1 MASRRSKRLSGG
13 TPKLLERLREVAA
26 ENKKEEEGS
35 EALDDEGEEEAA
47 ESKNKA
53 EEEGS
58 KAVNEEEK
66 ETPQDI
72 EIPSES
78 GEEPDTTQQ
87 NGMTSE
93 KRPCSPPTPPKPKR
107 KKDPKQARR
116 PLWRLNK
123 CEAEEEDEAEG
134 ESEYEELIKGDD
146 GSGAQEEQISGNE
159 TEEEDVPG
167 KPRGKGQQ
175 EEGSIPEILAPL
187 FDRSTIE
194 GFRSENPIVYA
205 IGRLPPVHLG
215 DIYNSR
221 YRVIQKIGSGSYSTV
236 WLALDLHA
244 ELRHVALKFLTAGK
258 VAEVNMHKFFAMT
271 DIDDNKYDREA
282 GREFV
287 MEMLDSFEITRN
299 WKVYWVI
306 VSEVLIPLKTLY
318 STGHYRRR
326 IDIKRDFFQI
336 AQGLAFLHH
345 RGATHGDLWYANLA
359 LRLPNFRRG
368 FESNPPFPKVIPIIP
383 KTPTEKEFRKYPK
396 YLVSSD
402 FFRGSYIE
410 DLLKEAKQ
418 CGVFEETRVQIIDM
432 SNAYTRYRD
441 HVYAM
446 QPTVRAP
453 EFTARGL
460 NGNPGIG
467 LGGFPSDIWALA
479 CTMFKFVFKE
489 DCNLFD
495 HTQSPNFFFWEIER
509 KIGPIPQR
517 WHLGRRPVGGPPG
530 SMLEG
535 MTPAQFWMDLRDT
548 YQLQHP
554 YGLFQWID
562 GFLALL
568 RRMLVVDPRSRITVD
583 EVVADEWFDDVRDEE
598 ESSDGE

>member
-1 MASRRSKRLSGG
+1 MASRRSKGLPGG
-13 TPKLLERLREVAA
+13 TPELLERLREVAKSK
-26 ENKKEEEGS
+26 KKEEEGS
-35 EALDDEGEEEAA
+35 EAVIEEDEEAS
-47 ESKNKA
+47 ESKKEQ
-53 EEEGS
+53 EESE
-58 KAVNEEEK
+58 ALDEEDEDK
-66 ETPQDI
+66 EASRDI
-72 EIPSES
+72 DISIES
-78 GEEPDTTQQ
+78 GKHTDTPQQ
-87 NGMTSE
+87 NGMNSE
-93 KRPCSPPTPPKPKR
+93 KRQCTPPTPPKPK
-107 KKDPKQARR
+107 KKKNLKKAQR

-123 CEAEEEDEAEG
+123 CEAEKEDEEEG
-134 ESEYEELIKGDD
+134 ESEYEELLKGDD
-146 GSGAQEEQISGNE
+146 GSGAQGEQISGNE
-159 TEEEDVPG
+159 SEEEDVPG
-167 KPRGKGQQ
+167 RPRGKGRQQ
-175 EEGSIPEILAPL
+175 DGSIPEILAPL
-187 FDRSTIE
+187 FDRTTIE

-205 IGRLPPVHLG
+205 MGRLPPVHLG

-221 YRVIQKIGSGSYSTV
+221 YRIIQKIGSGSYSTV

-244 ELRHVALKFLTAGK
+244 DSRHVALKFLTAGK

-271 DIDDNKYDREA
+271 DIDDNQYDREA

-299 WKVYWVI
+299 GKTYWVI
-306 VSEVLIPLKTLY
+306 VSEVLVPLKTLY

-326 IDIKRDFFQI
+326 IDTKRDFFQI

-368 FESNPPFPKVIPIIP
+368 FETNPPFPKLIPIIP
-383 KTPTEKEFRKYPK
+383 KTPTEKDFRKYPK

-410 DLLKEAKQ
+410 DLLKEAKKS
-418 CGVFEETRVQIIDM
+418 GVFEDARVQIIDM

-441 HVYAM
+441 HVNAM
-446 QPTVRAP
+446 QSTVRAP
-453 EFTARGL
+453 EFTARAL

-489 DCNLFD
+489 DYNLFD
-495 HTQSPNFFFWEIER
+495 HTQSPNFFLWEIER

-517 WHLGRRPVGGPPG
+517 WHLGGRPVGGPPG
-530 SMLEG
+530 SMLDG
-535 MTPAQFWMDLRDT
+535 MTPALFWMGLRDT
-548 YQLQHP
+548 YQFQHL
-554 YGLFQWID
+554 YGPFEWID

-568 RRMLVVDPRSRITVD
+568 RRMLVVDPRGRLNID

-598 ESSDGE
+598 ESSDSE